1 MQHLK
6 QIKTKLSGH
15 CPVMYEGEEVDD
27 LAVLVALDRVFRI
40 VGTNGTL
47 MVHPFR
53 WEVRDK

>member
-1 MQHLK
+1 
-6 QIKTKLSGH
+6 
-15 CPVMYEGEEVDD
+15 MYEGEEVDD